1 MYVVTLWRFR
11 LSASTPYWLVG
22 CFSPLTSWSW
32 WTTNEPKVHWATTS
46 WIHNSSDPNI
56 FTHFFLSV
64 RFISNEENIN
74 PTQLDVRAYCSLIS
88 KCFVF
93 LFLNHLI
100 SAYGNQHLKK
110 TSAAIVDV
118 NIVRKRK
125 TRKAHNKK
133 KGKKKKRLQC
143 EMQTSAP
150 HTVWTFFNGY
160 SECLGH
166 VSPPSSSS
174 NTMIW
179 LLVWSFSSH
188 QRFLTSLSFFFC
200 FFCDQLFLW
209 WNDYLIEFWFHLCQ

>member
-1 MYVVTLWRFR
+1 MCPERWWIGRGRVNREGEFHSHPTGQNWHTVPCYCMYVVTLWRFR

-133 KGKKKKRLQC
+133 KGKKKKTAAMWDADKC
-143 EMQTSAP
+143 TT
-150 HTVWTFFNGY
+150 H
-160 SECLGH
+160 CLD
-166 VSPPSSSS
+166 V
-174 NTMIW
+174 
-179 LLVWSFSSH
+179 L
-188 QRFLTSLSFFFC
+188 
-200 FFCDQLFLW
+200 
-209 WNDYLIEFWFHLCQ
+209 